1 MMVDAWE
8 AAQPHYTRTLVELQR
23 VQAEL
28 GRAFSAEERGGGGVL
43 ATSGGPPPSPRA
55 VLVCGADVLES
66 MADPSLWRQD
76 LLDTLLSQHGVV
88 CVTRGGA
95 RAVSLLET
103 PGTLLHQHRGRVSV
117 VQEPVPTDI
126 SSSLVSRMVEEGEK
140 AGLWGRGD

>member
-1 MMVDAWE
+1 MVDAWE

-28 GRAFSAEERGGGGVL
+28 GRAFSTEERGGAGVL
-43 ATSGGPPPSPRA
+43 ASSAGPAPSPRA
-55 VLVCGADVLES
+55 VLVCGADVLET

-76 LLDTLLSQHGVV
+76 LLDALLSQHGVV

-95 RAVSLLET
+95 RALSLLET
-103 PGTLLHQHRGRVSV
+103 PGTLLHQHAGRVSI

-126 SSSLVSRMVEEGEK
+126 SSSLVS
-140 AGLWGRGD
+140 GLGMLLVGGSV